1 MKPEEINK
9 LNTTTLAYLGDAVF
23 EVIIREKIVSDNPG
37 DAGRAHHTAVRYVS
51 AGGQAA
57 AARAMLASGFL
68 SDEEAAL
75 LKRARN
81 HRSMSRPQ
89 HADPKEYK
97 LATGF
102 EALLGYLYLKDER
115 GRIREIAAEAVRIV
129 DEEPGHSRS
138 AGKQE

>member
-1 MKPEEINK
+1 M
-9 LNTTTLAYLGDAVF
+9 NTTTLAYLGDAVF
-23 EVIIREKIVSDNPG
+23 EVIIREKIVCDKPG

-57 AARAMLASGFL
+57 AARSMLASGFL
-68 SDEEAAL
+68 SEDEAAL
-75 LKRARN
+75 LRRARN

-102 EALLGYLYLKDER
+102 EALLGFLYLTDKRER
-115 GRIREIAAEAVRIV
+115 LREIAAEAVRIV
-129 DEEPGHSRS
+129 DSMPRAPQHPKLSS
-138 AGKQE
+138 K